1 MFFNDCWFT
10 TICAENDVINQICI
24 THNVCFYFFW
34 GVGGRLRR
42 RHGWRFLPP
51 PVPSALGATQMF
63 ALWAK
68 CTPYSASASPQFL
81 RQWGYPDVRPLGEII
96 EGGVFRATSSR
107 RSSGMLLIRWGLVG
121 VEPVGGGAVA
131 GGEAH
136 ATVVGILHLGNDDVL
151 HLRQFARH
159 HVEVQLVVYLQN
171 HA

>member
-1 MFFNDCWFT
+1 MFFY
-10 TICAENDVINQICI
+10 I
-24 THNVCFYFFW
+24 FFV
-34 GVGGRLRR
+34 GVVAFGDGMGGVSS
-42 RHGWRFLPP
+42 P
-51 PVPSALGATQMF
+51 
-63 ALWAK
+63 
-68 CTPYSASASPQFL
+68 PQFL
-81 RQWGYPDVRPLGEII
+81 RHWGLPRCSPFGRNVPHPGYEKTLRGYPDVRPLGEII
-96 EGGVFRATSSR
+96 EGAIFRATSSR

-159 HVEVQLVVYLQN
+159 HVEVQLVVHLQN

>member
-24 THNVCFYFFW
+24 THNVCLYFFW

-51 PVPSALGATQMF
+51 
-63 ALWAK
+63 
-68 CTPYSASASPQFL
+68 QFL
-81 RQWGYPDVRPLGEII
+81 RHWGLPRCSPFGRNVPHPGYEKTLRGYRDVRPLGEII
-96 EGGVFRATSSR
+96 EGGVFRALSR
-107 RSSGMLLIRWGLVG
+107 AVSSGCSTNRLLIRWGLVG
-121 VEPVGGGAVA
+121 VEPVGGSAVA
-131 GGEAH
+131 GGETH
-136 ATVVGILHLGNDDVL
+136 AAVVGILHLGNDDVL

-159 HVEVQLVVYLQN
+159 HVEVQLVVHLQN